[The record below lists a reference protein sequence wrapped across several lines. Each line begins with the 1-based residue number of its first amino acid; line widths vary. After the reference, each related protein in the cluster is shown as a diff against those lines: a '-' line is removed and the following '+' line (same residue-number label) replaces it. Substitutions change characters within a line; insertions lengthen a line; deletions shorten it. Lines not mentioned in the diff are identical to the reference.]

1 MGMQLVINP
10 GSASKKYSLYD
21 EGSPVLNVHFE
32 HNADSYAV
40 SFVLQDNEKQEI
52 ITESTYIRS
61 LEKLLEEARL
71 SGILNEK
78 KVIDAI
84 GVRIVAPGSYFTQ
97 HRLID
102 DEYVT
107 KMEDLERYAPLHISS
122 TLSEIR
128 VAKELFPSVN
138 IYGVSDSEF
147 HATIPEANRF
157 MLINPKDID
166 EYDIH
171 HFGYHGLSVQSV
183 FRKAKE
189 QYGDLDRVIV
199 CHLGSGM
206 SLTALKNGKSIET
219 SMGFTPATGLPMNVR
234 TGDLD
239 HEALLYLMRRK
250 NFSIEEAQEY
260 LRKEC
265 GYRTLTGGISDMR
278 VLLDRFEKG
287 DEKATLAIDIFKN
300 RLKKYIGSYIA
311 VLGGLDLIALTATT
325 NERNATARALFFGD
339 LTHLGIEIDSEK
351 NNSLAEAEDGPISV
365 EGGAV
370 VAVIHTDE
378 MGEVSDTVRRL
389 NGIIR

>member
-21 EGSPVLNVHFE
+21 EDSLVLNVHFE
-32 HNADSYAV
+32 HNTESCAV
-40 SFVLQDNEKQEI
+40 SFVLQENEKQEI

-61 LEKLLEEARL
+61 LEKVLEEARL

-102 DEYVT
+102 DEYVE
-107 KMEDLERYAPLHISS
+107 KMEDLQRYAPLHISS

-128 VAKELFPSVN
+128 AAKKLLPSIN
-138 IYGVSDSEF
+138 MYGVSDSEF
-147 HATIPEANRF
+147 HITIPEANRL
-157 MLINPKDID
+157 MLIDPKDVD
-166 EYDIH
+166 KYDIH

-183 FRKAKE
+183 FRKARE
-189 QYGDLDRVIV
+189 QYGDLSRAIV

-206 SLTALKNGKSIET
+206 SITALKDGKSIET
-219 SMGFTPATGLPMNVR
+219 SMGFTPATGLPMSVR

-239 HEALLYLMRRK
+239 HEALLYLMQRK
-250 NFSIEEAQEY
+250 NFSVGEAQEY
-260 LRKEC
+260 LRKES
-265 GYRTLTGGISDMR
+265 GYRTLTGGVSDMR
-278 VLLDRFEKG
+278 VLLDLFEKG
-287 DEKATLAIDIFKN
+287 DEKATLAIGVLKN

-339 LTHLGIEIDSEK
+339 LDHLGIEIDTEK
-351 NNSLAEAEDGPISV
+351 NNSQQ
-365 EGGAV
+365 EGQHGLIGSGKGALV
-370 VAVIHTDE
+370 SVIHTDE
-378 MGEVSDTVRRL
+378 MGEIARVSEKMQQMR
-389 NGIIR
+389 